1 VLKRLRSLF
10 LALRF
15 RDDFEQ
21 GMTEEL
27 RFHVDEYIADLVR
40 SGTTQQ
46 EAARRARIE
55 FGSLNSIEENC
66 REARGLHPF
75 DELGRQVRHA
85 GRLFRKT
92 PQFTVTALVTLAVCL
107 GANLTIFA
115 VVDSILL
122 RPLPFPASD
131 RLVTMF
137 NTYPKAGVLR
147 DGSSTTNYYER
158 RGRIAAFSDL
168 AIYRED
174 TAVVGEAGSTEREQ
188 ITRVSP
194 EFFSTLGTG
203 PAMGRGFT
211 DGEMSPQSDR
221 VAILTDAYWRAH
233 FNADPHVLGTR
244 IRVNGTPNIV
254 VGVLPPDFRFLSS
267 EAHLYFPFSSRAEDR
282 GPLQR
287 HSGGN
292 SKHIIARLRPG
303 ATLAQ
308 AQAQIDAQN
317 NTLEVDD
324 PQASMMAAAGFRS
337 VVASLHG
344 DHVASIRP
352 ALLWMQGGTL
362 LLLLI
367 GAVNL
372 ANLLLI
378 RASGRMKEL
387 ALRQALGASRLHL
400 VSEVM
405 VETTLLTLV
414 GGALGLAAGWG
425 GIHLVRVL
433 GADRLPLG
441 AHIAFDGRLAL
452 VALLGSVALGIV
464 LALPIASFSMRGHLA
479 LAIQS
484 ETRGG
489 TSGPVSQRLRH
500 VFIVAQIAMAL
511 VLLTGTGLLG
521 LSLKQVMAVPPGF
534 RPDHVLSGQI
544 SLPASQY
551 PGWPARLAFNERLL
565 QAASRQPGVTA
576 AGVVNN
582 VPLSGNSG
590 KSAAAVKGYA
600 APPGES
606 PRGHYSY
613 GVDGDYFA
621 AMGFSLV
628 EGRFLSAADS
638 RRPGRV
644 CVVDQDFAR
653 YYWPHSGALGHR
665 VFEGS
670 EETKDADAFTVVGV
684 VGAVKQAGLTDD
696 AAQGAIYYP
705 YALRTDDHLF
715 VVVRT
720 SLPPES
726 LEASL
731 RTIVRQTGPEA
742 VINDVR
748 SMEARVSDSL
758 LTRRTPSLL
767 AGIFSVI
774 ALLLTAVG
782 TYGILGYAVAQR
794 RMEIGI
800 RMALGASPQQI
811 RGQFLALGLRLVAAG
826 MMLGLLGAWM
836 TGRAM
841 RNLVFHVSPFSLAA
855 IAGAAGIIAFVSLIA
870 CLVPSHRAAR
880 ISPMQ
885 ALADE

>member
-1 VLKRLRSLF
+1 VLKRIRSLF
-10 LALRF
+10 RALRF
-15 RDDFEQ
+15 RDDFEL

-27 RFHVDEYIADLVR
+27 RFHIDQYIADLVR
-40 SGTTQQ
+40 SGTAPK
-46 EAARRARIE
+46 EATRRALIE
-55 FGSLNSIEENC
+55 FGNLNNARENC

-75 DELGRQVRHA
+75 DELRRQLRHA
-85 GRLFRKT
+85 VRLFQKT
-92 PQFTVTALVTLAVCL
+92 PRFTATALLTLAVCL

-122 RPLPFPASD
+122 RPLPFPSSD
-131 RLVTMF
+131 RLVTVF

-158 RGRIAAFSDL
+158 RSHIAAFSDL
-168 AIYRED
+168 AIYREE
-174 TAVVGEAGSTEREQ
+174 TATVGESGATEREQ
-188 ITRVSP
+188 ITRASP
-194 EFFSTLGTG
+194 EFFSTLGIS
-203 PAMGRGFT
+203 PVIGRSFT
-211 DGEMSPQSDR
+211 EEEMSLRTDR
-221 VAILTDAYWRAH
+221 VVILTDAWWRVH
-233 FNADPHVLGTR
+233 FNADPHVLGR
-244 IRVNGTPNIV
+244 RVRVDGIPHTII
-254 VGVLPPDFRFLSS
+254 GVLPPGFRFLSS
-267 EAHLYFPFSSRAEDR
+267 EAPLYFPFTSRPEDR
-282 GPLQR
+282 GPLER

-303 ATLAQ
+303 ATVAQ

-317 NTLEVDD
+317 NSVEADD
-324 PQASMMAAAGFRS
+324 PQAKMLAAAGFRS
-337 VVASLHG
+337 VVAPLQA

-352 ALLWMQGGTL
+352 ALLWMQAGAL

-387 ALRQALGASRLHL
+387 ALRQALGAGRLHV
-400 VSEVM
+400 VSEVV
-405 VETTLLTLV
+405 VETTLLTLA

-425 GIHLVRVL
+425 GIHLLAVL

-441 AHIAFDGRLAL
+441 ARIAFDGRLAL
-452 VALLGSVALGIV
+452 VALLGSVALGIA
-464 LALPIASFSMRGHLA
+464 LAIPMAWFSLRGHLA
-479 LAIQS
+479 IAIQS

-489 TSGPVSQRLRH
+489 TSGPFPQRLRH
-500 VFIVAQIAMAL
+500 AFIVVQIAMAL

-521 LSLKQVMAVPPGF
+521 LSLKQAMAVSPGF
-534 RPDHVLSGQI
+534 RPDHVLSGRI
-544 SLPASQY
+544 SLPWSQY
-551 PGWPARLAFNERLL
+551 PDWPAHVAFNERLL
-565 QAASRQPGVTA
+565 RAIGRQPGVMT

-582 VPLSGNSG
+582 LPLSGNSG
-590 KSAAAVKGYA
+590 KSAASVKGH
-600 APPGES
+600 APRPGES

-638 RRPGRV
+638 RRPERV

-653 YYWPHSGALGHR
+653 YYWPHASALGQR
-665 VFEGS
+665 VFEGPQ
-670 EETKDADAFTVVGV
+670 EAKEADAFTVVGV

-696 AAQGAIYYP
+696 TAQGAVYYP

-720 SLPPES
+720 SLPPKSPGLS
-726 LEASL
+726 LQ
-731 RTIVRQTGPEA
+731 TIVRQIGPEVA
-742 VINDVR
+742 INDIR
-748 SMEARVSDSL
+748 SMETRLSDSL

-767 AGIFSVI
+767 AAIFSVI

-782 TYGILGYAVAQR
+782 TYGILSYAVAQR
-794 RMEIGI
+794 RLEIGI
-800 RMALGASPQQI
+800 RMALGAQPQQI
-811 RGQFLALGLRLVAAG
+811 RRQFFALGLRLVAAG
-826 MMLGLLGAWM
+826 LTLGLIGTWL

-841 RNLVFHVSPFSLAA
+841 RNLVFHVSPFHFAT
-855 IAGAAGIIAFVSLIA
+855 ITGAACILGVVSLIA